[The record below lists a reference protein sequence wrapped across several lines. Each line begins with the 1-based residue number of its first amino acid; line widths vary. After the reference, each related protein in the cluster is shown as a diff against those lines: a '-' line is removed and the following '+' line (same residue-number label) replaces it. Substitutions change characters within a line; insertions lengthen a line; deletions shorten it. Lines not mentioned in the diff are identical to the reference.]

1 MTTSTFWEIC
11 FENRIFI
18 ITQRKPEHVE
28 TSSRRSN
35 SVLPLQAPDMFQLL
49 RHDGWTQRAH
59 VWKPAECFMPNA

>member
-11 FENRIFI
+11 FEYRIFI

-49 RHDGWTQRAH
+49 RHDG
-59 VWKPAECFMPNA
+59 